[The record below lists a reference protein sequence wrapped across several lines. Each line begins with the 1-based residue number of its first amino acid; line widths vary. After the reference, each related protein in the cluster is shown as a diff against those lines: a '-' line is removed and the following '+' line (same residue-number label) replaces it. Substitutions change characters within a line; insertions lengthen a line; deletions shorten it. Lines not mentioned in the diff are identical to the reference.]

1 MQKVI
6 CIELDIKFSGAV
18 QINDTLQ
25 GQVANLQ
32 NDNQSFQTRV
42 TALQETTT
50 SLSAQIGALARQAQ
64 TAANAANQLQV
75 RQAQG
80 YTIALLNVDLRG
92 MPAHDDALCVVFI
105 DDALL

>member
-1 MQKVI
+1 MQKKP
-6 CIELDIKFSGAV
+6 CIGLDIKSNGAV

-80 YTIALLNVDLRG
+80 HRIALL
-92 MPAHDDALCVVFI
+92 
-105 DDALL
+105 

>member
-1 MQKVI
+1 MQKVT
-6 CIELDIKFSGAV
+6 CVGLDIQSHDAV

-42 TALQETTT
+42 TALQETTS

-80 YTIALLNVDLRG
+80 HTIALLYKWHQRHVCSR
-92 MPAHDDALCVVFI
+92 
-105 DDALL
+105 

>member
-1 MQKVI
+1 MQTKTLHWVGHQ
-6 CIELDIKFSGAV
+6 CHGAV

-32 NDNQSFQTRV
+32 KDNQSFQTRV
-42 TALQETTT
+42 TALQETTS

-80 YTIALLNVDLRG
+80 HTMALL
-92 MPAHDDALCVVFI
+92 
-105 DDALL
+105 

>member
-42 TALQETTT
+42 TALQETTS

-75 RQAQG
+75 RHAQG
-80 YTIALLNVDLRG
+80 TQQPCCESDITG
-92 MPAHDDALCVVFI
+92 MFVQDDAWCI
-105 DDALL
+105 P

>member
-1 MQKVI
+1 MSSARLVERAAIQTFAYSQYYMGYQMQEI
-6 CIELDIKFSGAV
+6 PFIGLDIKSTGPV

-42 TALQETTT
+42 TALQETTS

-75 RQAQG
+75 RQTLG
-80 YTIALLNVDLRG
+80 TL
-92 MPAHDDALCVVFI
+92 
-105 DDALL
+105 